1 MKNTLKKITPIV
13 IFLIIMGMAIFLSI
27 VSWNLLRNNNKN
39 LILKSVDEQSR
50 IELEKN
56 YLENI
61 GFYELLD
68 NLNKNEI
75 ILEKDV
81 EIVKKNKKDTLF
93 LEKLIDREILTI
105 LEEKNEW
112 QKDKLKDEY
121 LRFSSSK
128 RKYDIALKS
137 LIEKNIIEIKGNRIK
152 LNNNFNI
159 EKLNGN
165 EIKII
170 GIVLDGQT
178 NKKELEKNFLNTS
191 VSNQNFESALNKLE
205 EEGYITIQEKKL
217 ILPKENINLLEL
229 DSKVKNIL
237 MLLYQNDVENF
248 SQLDNLYLEK
258 YFLPDYYEL
267 LKDKVVK
274 EEVDGTVYRNR
285 IFSENEIFFL
295 WIVSIFSI
303 SILIRIGR
311 DYNKIKDL
319 SKLRTILYQV
329 NDYYKLN
336 EKIDEFSE
344 KSIVKREWK
353 NYRDSLYIKEK
364 TIYETID
371 AEFFF
376 NFDSLYKGEI
386 RYKVFTYIPQL
397 MVGLGMLGTFYGL
410 SSGLSGLELG
420 NVDSIQNSVG
430 ELLSGVKT
438 AFYTSLFGL
447 AYSILY
453 TILLNFYMVEIE
465 KIIFEI
471 RKKIGAITK
480 KIVNQNYI
488 EEISKRLEEIKSS
501 NNDMATT
508 LNNQIETMGKN
519 LNENIVNFSNN
530 IGGNFK
536 NELSNVLDK
545 IFNENLVMNL
555 NNSLENIS
563 NVFLTN
569 SEKMQEFKS
578 EIVNMIKDLSELKLS
593 YMNVLEETNN
603 LKSEFKITMEN
614 LNNGLSG
621 ITESINEVS
630 RKYKETT
637 NELEQ
642 IIDTLTNSQNNN
654 IDILESNK
662 EVMEVATTLL
672 ENSKDM
678 LSAEKVVQELW
689 QSYELTFK
697 DINLKLVTS
706 LETYKN
712 NLEVTGIQLREILK
726 ENSDEY
732 NTFIKNQTLDF
743 TNEIKRGLVNLFTDY
758 DQNLSVVINKFNGV
772 LLDFND
778 KITNFSEVM
787 LETKELIDEHN
798 ENLKNNLE
806 IERGEE

>member
-93 LEKLIDREILTI
+93 LEKIIDREILTI

-178 NKKELEKNFLNTS
+178 NKKELEKSFLNTS
-191 VSNQNFESALNKLE
+191 VSNQNFESSLNKLE

-229 DSKVKNIL
+229 DSKIKNIL

-471 RKKIGAITK
+471 RKKIGTITK

>member
-1 MKNTLKKITPIV
+1 M
-13 IFLIIMGMAIFLSI
+13 
-27 VSWNLLRNNNKN
+27 
-39 LILKSVDEQSR
+39 
-50 IELEKN
+50 
-56 YLENI
+56 
-61 GFYELLD
+61 
-68 NLNKNEI
+68 
-75 ILEKDV
+75 
-81 EIVKKNKKDTLF
+81 
-93 LEKLIDREILTI
+93 
-105 LEEKNEW
+105 
-112 QKDKLKDEY
+112 
-121 LRFSSSK
+121 RFSLSK

-137 LIEKNIIEIKGNRIK
+137 LIEKNIIEIKGNIIK

-178 NKKELEKNFLNTS
+178 NKKELEKSFLNTS
-191 VSNQNFESALNKLE
+191 VSNQNFESALTKLE

-217 ILPKENINLLEL
+217 ILPKENINLLEV

-237 MLLYQNDVENF
+237 ILLYQNDVENF

-274 EEVDGTVYRNR
+274 EEIDGTVYRDNL
-285 IFSENEIFFL
+285 FSENEIFFL
-295 WIVSIFSI
+295 GIVSIFSI

-319 SKLRTILYQV
+319 SKLRTILCQV

-386 RYKVFTYIPQL
+386 RYKVFSYIPQL

-471 RKKIGAITK
+471 RKKIGTITK

-578 EIVNMIKDLSELKLS
+578 EVVNMIKDLSELKLS

-614 LNNGLSG
+614 LNNGLSD

>member
-178 NKKELEKNFLNTS
+178 NKKELEKSFLNTS
-191 VSNQNFESALNKLE
+191 VSNQNFESALSKLE

-217 ILPKENINLLEL
+217 ILPKENINLLEV

-237 MLLYQNDVENF
+237 ILLYQNDVENF

-274 EEVDGTVYRNR
+274 EEIDGTVYRDNL
-285 IFSENEIFFL
+285 FSENEIFFL
-295 WIVSIFSI
+295 GIVSIFSI

-319 SKLRTILYQV
+319 SKLRTILCQV

-386 RYKVFTYIPQL
+386 RYKVFSYIPQL

-471 RKKIGAITK
+471 RKKIGTITK

-614 LNNGLSG
+614 LNNGLSD

>member
-1 MKNTLKKITPIV
+1 MKNTLKKIAPIG
-13 IFLIIMGMAIFLSI
+13 IFLLIIGVAILLSTM
-27 VSWNLLRNNNKN
+27 SWNLLRNNNKN

-178 NKKELEKNFLNTS
+178 NKKELEKSFLNTS
-191 VSNQNFESALNKLE
+191 VSNQNFESSLNKLE

-229 DSKVKNIL
+229 DSKIKNIL

-471 RKKIGAITK
+471 RKKIGTITK

>member
-1 MKNTLKKITPIV
+1 MKNTLKKIAPIG
-13 IFLIIMGMAIFLSI
+13 IFLLIIGVAILLSTM
-27 VSWNLLRNNNKN
+27 SWNLLRNNNKN
-39 LILKSVDEQSR
+39 LILKSVGKQNR

-61 GFYELLD
+61 GFYELVD

-81 EIVKKNKKDTLF
+81 EIVKKNKKSTLF

-105 LEEKNEW
+105 LEGKNEW

-178 NKKELEKNFLNTS
+178 NKKELEKSFLNTS

-274 EEVDGTVYRNR
+274 EEIDGTVYRDR
-285 IFSENEIFFL
+285 VFSENEIFFL
-295 WIVSIFSI
+295 GIVSIFSI

-471 RKKIGAITK
+471 RKKIGTITK

-488 EEISKRLEEIKSS
+488 EEISKRLEEIKSA

-614 LNNGLSG
+614 LNNGLSD

-637 NELEQ
+637 NELEE

-798 ENLKNNLE
+798 ENLKNNLK

>member
-1 MKNTLKKITPIV
+1 MKNTLKKIAPIG
-13 IFLIIMGMAIFLSI
+13 IFLLIIGVAIPLSTM
-27 VSWNLLRNNNKN
+27 SWNLLRNNNKN
-39 LILKSVDEQSR
+39 LILKSVDKQSR

-56 YLENI
+56 YLENT
-61 GFYELLD
+61 GFYELVD

-81 EIVKKNKKDTLF
+81 EIVKKNKKSTLF

-121 LRFSSSK
+121 LRFSLSK

-137 LIEKNIIEIKGNRIK
+137 LIEKNIIEIKGNIIK

-178 NKKELEKNFLNTS
+178 NKKELEKSFLNTS
-191 VSNQNFESALNKLE
+191 VSNQNFESALTKLE

-217 ILPKENINLLEL
+217 ILPKENINLLEV

-237 MLLYQNDVENF
+237 ILLYQNDVENF

-274 EEVDGTVYRNR
+274 EEIDGTVYRDNL
-285 IFSENEIFFL
+285 FSENEIFFL
-295 WIVSIFSI
+295 GIVSIFSI

-319 SKLRTILYQV
+319 SKLRTILCQV

-386 RYKVFTYIPQL
+386 RYKVFSYIPQL

-471 RKKIGAITK
+471 RKKIGTITK

-578 EIVNMIKDLSELKLS
+578 EVVNMIKDLSELKLS

-614 LNNGLSG
+614 LNNGLSD

>member
-1 MKNTLKKITPIV
+1 MNSNLKKIVPIGSF
-13 IFLIIMGMAIFLSI
+13 FLIIGFTIFLSMM
-27 VSWNLLRNNNKN
+27 SWSLLRNNNKN
-39 LILKSVDEQSR
+39 LILKSVHKQSR

-61 GFYELLD
+61 GFYELVD

-81 EIVKKNKKDTLF
+81 EIVKKNKKNSLF
-93 LEKLIDREILTI
+93 LAKLVDREIFTI
-105 LEEKNEW
+105 FEGKNEW
-112 QKDKLKDEY
+112 QKDRLKDEY

-137 LIEKNIIEIKGNRIK
+137 LMKKNIIDIEENRIK
-152 LNNNFNI
+152 VNNNFNI
-159 EKLNGN
+159 EKLDGN

-170 GIVLDGQT
+170 GIILDGQT
-178 NKKELEKNFLNTS
+178 NKKELEESFLNTS
-191 VSNQNFESALNKLE
+191 ISNKNFETALNRLE

-217 ILPKENINLLEL
+217 ILPKENINLLEI
-229 DSKVKNIL
+229 DSEIKKIL
-237 MLLYQNDVENF
+237 MVLYQNDVESF

-267 LKDKVVK
+267 LKDKIIK
-274 EEVDGTVYRNR
+274 EEIDGTVYRNR
-285 IFSENEIFFL
+285 LFSDNERFFL
-295 WIVSIFSI
+295 LIISIFSI
-303 SILIRIGR
+303 SILIRMVR
-311 DYNKIKDL
+311 DYSKIKDL
-319 SKLRTILYQV
+319 SKLRVILYQV
-329 NDYYKLN
+329 TDYYKLN

-353 NYRDSLYIKEK
+353 NYRNSLYIKEK

-453 TILLNFYMVEIE
+453 TIILNFYMVEIE

-471 RKKIGAITK
+471 RKKIGTITK

-536 NELSNVLDK
+536 NELSSVLDK
-545 IFNENLVMNL
+545 IFNENLIMNL

-603 LKSEFKITMEN
+603 LKNEFKITLEN
-614 LNNGLSG
+614 LNNGLSD
-621 ITESINEVS
+621 ITDSIDEVS
-630 RKYKETT
+630 GKYKETT
-637 NELEQ
+637 KELEA
-642 IIDTLTNSQNNN
+642 IIETLTSSQNNN

-662 EVMEVATTLL
+662 EVMQVATTLL

-678 LSAEKVVQELW
+678 LSTEKVVQELW
-689 QSYELTFK
+689 NSYELTFK
-697 DINLKLVTS
+697 EINLKLVTS
-706 LETYKN
+706 LEIYKN
-712 NLEVTGIQLREILK
+712 NLEATGIQLREILK

-743 TNEIKRGLVNLFTDY
+743 TNEIKRGLANLFTDY

-778 KITNFSEVM
+778 KISNFSEVM

-798 ENLKNNLE
+798 ENLKNNFE
-806 IERGEE
+806 KESGEE

>member
-13 IFLIIMGMAIFLSI
+13 IFLIIMGMTIFLSI

-61 GFYELLD
+61 GFYELVD

-81 EIVKKNKKDTLF
+81 EIVKKNKKNTLF
-93 LEKLIDREILTI
+93 LGKLIDREILTI
-105 LEEKNEW
+105 LERKNEW
-112 QKDKLKDEY
+112 QKDKLKEEY

-128 RKYDIALKS
+128 RKYDIALKN
-137 LIEKNIIEIKGNRIK
+137 LTEKNIIEIKENRIK
-152 LNNNFNI
+152 LNNNFNV

-165 EIKII
+165 EVKII
-170 GIVLDGQT
+170 GIVLEGQT
-178 NKKELEKNFLNTS
+178 NKKELEKEFLNTS
-191 VSNQNFESALNKLE
+191 LSNQNFEFALNKLE

-217 ILPKENINLLEL
+217 ILLKENINLLEL

-237 MLLYQNDVENF
+237 MILYQNNVENF
-248 SQLDNLYLEK
+248 SQLDSLYLEK

-267 LKDKVVK
+267 LKDKVIK
-274 EEVDGTVYRNR
+274 EEIDGTVYRNK

-295 WIVSIFSI
+295 GIVLIFSI

-319 SKLRTILYQV
+319 NKLRTILYQV
-329 NDYYKLN
+329 TDYYKLN

-353 NYRDSLYIKEK
+353 NYRDSLYIKGK

-420 NVDSIQNSVG
+420 NVDGIQNSVG

-471 RKKIGAITK
+471 RKKIGTITK

-508 LNNQIETMGKN
+508 LNNQIEAMGKN

-536 NELSNVLDK
+536 NELSHILDK
-545 IFNENLVMNL
+545 IFNENLIMNL

>member
-178 NKKELEKNFLNTS
+178 NKKELEKSFLNTS
-191 VSNQNFESALNKLE
+191 VSNQNFESALSKLE

-217 ILPKENINLLEL
+217 ILPKENINLLEV
-229 DSKVKNIL
+229 DFKVKNIL
-237 MLLYQNDVENF
+237 ILLYQNDVENF

-274 EEVDGTVYRNR
+274 EEIDGTVYRDNL
-285 IFSENEIFFL
+285 FSENEIFFL
-295 WIVSIFSI
+295 GIVSIFSI

-319 SKLRTILYQV
+319 SKLRTILCQV

-386 RYKVFTYIPQL
+386 RYKVFSYIPQL

-471 RKKIGAITK
+471 RKKIGTITK

-614 LNNGLSG
+614 LNNGLSD